1 MHTPHLRVPFAQF
14 FRSYLLMDVNP
25 VIRFLILSDI
35 VWRSGVGLLTPV
47 FPIFIIERIVG
58 GNELVA
64 GVAATIGLITKGVF
78 QVPAA
83 SIIDRIRGEKDDYWM
98 MVCFSFLTLLMPLW
112 HLVLRTPGQLYLVEF
127 FSNLFLA
134 FTFPSFMAIFTRH
147 VDKQKEG
154 TTWGLYFTL
163 TDFAG
168 AAAAAVGGAIALTL
182 GFDTLIIATVS
193 VSILASF
200 LLLPIHGKMRRARP
214 EA

>member
-1 MHTPHLRVPFAQF
+1 MHTPHLPVPFSRF
-14 FRSYLLMDVNP
+14 LREYMLLDVNP

-64 GVAATIGLITKGVF
+64 GVAATIGLVTKGIF

-83 SIIDRIRGEKDDYWM
+83 AIIDKIRGEKDDFWM
-98 MVCFSFLTLLMPLW
+98 MITFSFLTLLMPISYLFI
-112 HLVLRTPGQLYLVEF
+112 RTPGQLYVVEF

-147 VDKQKEG
+147 VDRQKEG

-168 AAAAAVGGAIALTL
+168 AASAAVGGAIALTL
-182 GFDTLIIATVS
+182 GFDKLIIATVS
-193 VSILASF
+193 ISIMAVF
-200 LLLPIHGKMRRARP
+200 LLIPIRSRMRRARKQV
-214 EA
+214 